1 MWKRLSLSIPLPYPQ
16 RLIYQNGK
24 KVIIQEVEQSKN
36 TVQKGL
42 EQVKKKFKK
51 KEEFYSNLNNLI
63 VRDIKKSKYI

>member
-1 MWKRLSLSIPLPYPQ
+1 MKKTVPLIPLPYPQ

-51 KEEFYSNLNNLI
+51 KEEFYYNLNNFI
-63 VRDIKKSKYI
+63 VWDIK